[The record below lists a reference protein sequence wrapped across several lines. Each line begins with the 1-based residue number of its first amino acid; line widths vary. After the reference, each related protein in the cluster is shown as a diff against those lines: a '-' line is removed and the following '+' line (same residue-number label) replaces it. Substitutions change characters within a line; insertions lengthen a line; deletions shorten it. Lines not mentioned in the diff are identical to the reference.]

1 VFDFAA
7 RLFAGEFDMM
17 ILLTG
22 VGTRALAKLIATR
35 YDASRFPE
43 ALRGLTVVARGPKPS
58 AALRE
63 MGLAPNILVPEPN
76 TWRELL
82 KATEGRP
89 ETRIAVQEYGRSNHE
104 LLDALRARGADVTS
118 VRIYQWA
125 MPEDTKP
132 LREAA
137 RRLAAG
143 EMHVAM
149 FTTAIQIPHLLRIA
163 AEEGI
168 EAEVLDQLR
177 SRTVVASIG
186 PSCSEM
192 LDEHGIPT
200 DIAPSHPKMG
210 FLVKETAAQAPEL
223 LNRQDRKLVR
233 LMARYLPLAMTLPV
247 STIVGYAIGYY
258 LDKWLGTNFL
268 FIVFLLLGIAS
279 GMIQLIREVNKGDGG

>member
-1 VFDFAA
+1 VQTRAAAILKSGMSFQGLRVLSFESRRSTEIATLIRSQLGEPFVAPSMREAPLEHNEHVFDFAA

-223 LNRQDRKLVR
+223 LRRKR
-233 LMARYLPLAMTLPV
+233 
-247 STIVGYAIGYY
+247 G
-258 LDKWLGTNFL
+258 
-268 FIVFLLLGIAS
+268 
-279 GMIQLIREVNKGDGG
+279 